1 MLMIHQILP
10 RTQHLLRYADQSE
23 PKKATQRSLSSSPLI
38 SILNPCILTPWTNQ
52 CPEILLKVDPQIIK
66 GLFDNGFMGIENSP
80 EHGGSGAPFTSAI
93 LVIEE
98 LAQVDP
104 SALYLSNTTIKN
116 CCCEALLDEYIP
128 DVSTSKVASFCLS
141 EPGGGLDAFALAT
154 RAAKASIGRYIINGS
169 KMWFTVSKEAE
180 IFVIFSNLN
189 PSKNHGNR
197 NRLKKRENWVSKL
210 LLRVL

>member
-10 RTQHLLRYADQSE
+10 RTQHLLRYADQCE
-23 PKKATQRSLSSSPLI
+23 PKKATQRIRRS
-38 SILNPCILTPWTNQ
+38 
-52 CPEILLKVDPQIIK
+52 KVDPQIIK

-197 NRLKKRENWVSKL
+197 NRLKKGKIGYRSFFYVYS
-210 LLRVL
+210 RR

>member
-1 MLMIHQILP
+1 MP
-10 RTQHLLRYADQSE
+10 RDLAQRFAE
-23 PKKATQRSLSSSPLI
+23 EFVAPK
-38 SILNPCILTPWTNQ
+38 
-52 CPEILLKVDPQIIK
+52 IIK